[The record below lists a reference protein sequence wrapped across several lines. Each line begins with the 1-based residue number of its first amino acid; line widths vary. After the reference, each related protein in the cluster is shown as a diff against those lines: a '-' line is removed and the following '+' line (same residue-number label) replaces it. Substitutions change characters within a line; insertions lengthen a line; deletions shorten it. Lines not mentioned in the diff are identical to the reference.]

1 MSTKKK
7 EYTYQ
12 DFLESEETKAAA
24 NQRKK
29 IEASK
34 PSSFSYSTYTQ
45 SDAVKQAQD
54 KLNQHTQN
62 KPGAY
67 TSQWQTSLNDTLN
80 KILNREKF
88 TYDLNADALYNQ
100 YKNQATTQGMQAMM
114 DTMGQ
119 AQAMTGGYG
128 NSYAQTA
135 GQQTYQGYMQQLND
149 RIPELYQ
156 LALNQYNQ
164 EGENLYNQY
173 GLYADRENQDY
184 SRYRDQLSDYNT
196 ELNRLTEDSRYQS
209 ETDYNRYMDQY
220 NMAYGQ
226 YRDTVSDWQTALNR
240 ADSEYWNQYNKDYGQ
255 YSDDRNFDYGK
266 YRDQMADAQWQ
277 QNFDYQKEQD
287 ALAQQNW
294 QTQFDYGKEQDALAQ
309 KNWQAQFDYGKAQD
323 ALAQQQWQTQFDYAK
338 QQDLTA
344 QQQWQQN
351 FDYQKQLDAL
361 ANQQWQTQFDYAK
374 AQDALAQKQW
384 QAEFDEA
391 IRQFNLKNGIVTS
404 SAVGIGGNGGTNNTT
419 PVSSNEAVK
428 AAQKFV
434 GTDVDGQWGPKS
446 KSAAKAMGFDS
457 MEAVLD
463 YLGITINGDR
473 APASVEDNVR
483 SKAAYG
489 AERNE
494 IMRYLKA
501 AMDAEEISADEYIRL
516 MSAYASAGM

>member
-29 IEASK
+29 TEASK

-88 TYDLNADALYNQ
+88 TYDLNGDALYQQ
-100 YKNQATTQGMQAMM
+100 YKNQYTTQGMQAMM

-128 NSYAQTA
+128 NTYAQTA
-135 GQQTYQGYMQQLND
+135 GQQAYQGYLQQLND

-173 GLYADRENQDY
+173 GLFADRENQDY

-323 ALAQQQWQTQFDYAK
+323 ALAQQQWQTQFDYGK
-338 QQDLTA
+338 E
-344 QQQWQQN
+344 
-351 FDYQKQLDAL
+351 
-361 ANQQWQTQFDYAK
+361 
-374 AQDALAQKQW
+374 QDALAQQQW
-384 QAEFDEA
+384 RAEFDEA
-391 IRQFNLKNGIVTS
+391 IRQFNLKNGITTGTAGS
-404 SAVGIGGNGGTNNTT
+404 TGGGTGTGTGTGNGKGKADTLAIQKQLNAMGANIAEDGIWGKETQAAYDKYIGGGTETT
-419 PVSSNEAVK
+419 EELVRK
-428 AAQKFV
+428 M
-434 GTDVDGQWGPKS
+434 
-446 KSAAKAMGFDS
+446 SAAGDKRNDILAFLES
-457 MEAVLD
+457 EEANG
-463 YLGITINGDR
+463 YITAAEKKRLASNY
-473 APASVEDNVR
+473 ASVGV
-483 SKAAYG
+483 
-489 AERNE
+489 
-494 IMRYLKA
+494 
-501 AMDAEEISADEYIRL
+501 
-516 MSAYASAGM
+516 